1 MKKNMKKAQMGGSY
15 AQRRAYKSAGASKS
29 KTASGEK
36 SVTKGVGNIN
46 DSMERLKGKSFGPAK
61 SSGSKGPVKSGGKS
75 AASVTQQKSNDAYYS
90 KLAGSSDK
98 KDSASKPAK
107 RKLVRTAA
115 ATISAPKREMPS
127 TAVTAPKA
135 SGIQSRPEGRKY
147 SEKEIKIMEA
157 MKKGKKADGTM
168 KTSAQRKIQRIRRSK

>member
-1 MKKNMKKAQMGGSY
+1 MKKAQMGGAY
-15 AQRRAYKSAGASKS
+15 AQRRAYKTAGASKS

-61 SSGSKGPVKSGGKS
+61 SSGLKGPVKSGGKS

-90 KLAGSSDK
+90 KLAGSNDNK
-98 KDSASKPAK
+98 GSASKPAK
-107 RKLVRTAA
+107 RKLVRTATPA
-115 ATISAPKREMPS
+115 ISAKREMPS

-147 SEKEIKIMEA
+147 SEKEIKIMET